1 MPVSII
7 IGGQYGSEG
16 KGKISD
22 FWARKMN
29 ASAVVRV
36 GGPNSGHTVYAP
48 NGEKMAFIQLPT
60 SCVRNDILS
69 ILPAGSYI
77 NIQTLKKEIERANIS
92 PDRLAIDFNAVIVD
106 SECNKTESN
115 LLMRETIG
123 STLSG
128 TGHAVSKRVMRGND
142 VLLAG
147 EVSYLRPFIAD
158 TKMLMRSLLNDGHHI
173 VIEGTQGY
181 GLSNLHTRCYPYA
194 TGRDTTAAG
203 FLSETGLSP
212 FDVEHIVMVLRAF
225 PIRVAGNSG
234 PLVNEISWKTLT
246 SESGSKT
253 ELCEYTTVTHKVRRV
268 ARFDPD
274 IVIKAIEANRP
285 DVIVLNH
292 VDYFDM
298 DAQGSKILSDWQ
310 KSKIFTISEQIH
322 RKIDYVGNGPNTIIK
337 M

>member
-1 MPVSII
+1 MSVSII

-16 KGKISD
+16 KGKISN
-22 FWARKMN
+22 FWAEQTN
-29 ASAVVRV
+29 AKAVVRV
-36 GGPNSGHTVYAP
+36 GGPNSGHTICAP
-48 NGEKMAFIQLPT
+48 GGEQMAFTQLPT

-77 NIQTLKKEIERANIS
+77 NVQILQNEIQKVSLS

-106 SECNKTESN
+106 PECKKSETN
-115 LLMRETIG
+115 LLMRESIG

-128 TGHAVSKRVMRGND
+128 TGQAVSKRVMRGKD
-142 VLLAG
+142 VILAG
-147 EVSYLRPFIAD
+147 QVSCLFPFITD
-158 TKMLMRSLLNDGHHI
+158 TKALMRSLLDDGKHI

-181 GLSNLHTRCYPYA
+181 GLSNLHTQCYPYA

-212 FDVEHIVMVLRAF
+212 FDVEHIIMVLRAF

-234 PLVNEISWKTLT
+234 PLSNEISWESLT
-246 SESGSKT
+246 SESGSKIG
-253 ELCEYTTVTHKVRRV
+253 LREYTTVTHKIRRV

-274 IVIKAIEANRP
+274 IVVKAIEVNRP
-285 DVIVLNH
+285 DIIVLNH

-298 DAQGSKILSDWQ
+298 KQQGSQQLSIRQ
-310 KSKIFTISEQIH
+310 MAEVFSIVERIH
-322 RKIDYVGNGPNTIIK
+322 RRIDYVGNGPNTIIK